1 MRLPSISDSF
11 LKTLKK
17 SKSENILDISE
28 QEDVEILNLKKIGNY
43 RLGKQIGSGS
53 FGKVIIGVHILTE
66 EKVAIK
72 ILDKLI
78 LNKTPEDY
86 QLVKNELSILQ
97 IVKHKNIIR
106 LYEILETTRYIFIIM
121 EYCEDDIM
129 NYILSRKC
137 LSEKESLKFFQQL
150 INALYYLHSQNIAH
164 RDIKIDNLL
173 LDSNND
179 LKLIDFG
186 LSTKYKE
193 GELLNQ
199 HCGTI
204 VYAAPEV
211 LDYKSYHGMLVDVWS
226 CGIVL
231 FGMLSGFL
239 PFGESNDEINKKMIL
254 EGRIKMPKIFSE
266 GAKDLLKHML
276 DINPLKR
283 YTLDDIIEHPWF
295 NKNKFYL
302 IPGIIVGVNKIPVD
316 ENILEL
322 CTVYDLD
329 KTKVRK
335 SIVDNKF
342 NNESSVYYLL
352 VQKLK
357 KMGIDSVSDLCS
369 KQFILFMYNENS
381 KILEHN
387 NILNNNEKN
396 NGNSNDKN
404 QLNEIKILRGLNKCY
419 NIFNEENNSKEYLI
433 FETEPKNQLRNNN
446 KKYINIE
453 NNFKNNIIIFDDKKK
468 IKEIKNFTKSRNNE
482 AHRINAPLVDLRKKI
497 VENND
502 EADIFLNELINRN
515 TIETDRVITKGKLI
529 ENKNPEFAKNKKKKN
544 LKIMNINFPIN
555 KHLNYMYFKVLNK
568 NNKYKNINCNNK
580 FKNNEKLQKSLPQ
593 ISKKNKNLKQNL
605 NFSINNDKNILY
617 ALNKNKGKKESKKI
631 LNTTKNKDDISGFQ
645 NLTERTILSKENNYL
660 SYINKSKLIN
670 KIFNIPNLNIN
681 KINKN
686 GNKNKESFQSIT
698 NKNNGD
704 NNFFNNS
711 RNKSINK
718 AKNKSEERRKIIT
731 NSQRK
736 KNGLFNKEIFINLYD
751 KNNNYSKIIPYVDK
765 DIYKEQIIKRNNNYS
780 ASKKYILDISINNDK
795 KLLKS
800 NIKNLIGNS
809 NHLNVSKNIEKRN
822 INNKCNYKKN
832 NNLNM
837 NSLILENNSGIINGY
852 ITYRQPINKVYDL
865 KKNNN
870 NNNITNAYLYLKNKI
885 EKLNSSNIN
894 SNKTNTIVY
903 NIKNNK
909 INNSN
914 FISTTKNNKK
924 NYISTL
930 NRTNI
935 FDDTGKC
942 YTSRINTKLGN
953 KQLNV
958 NKNIINSKINNIS
971 NSSIFNSIKEKP
983 RKNIIIPDIYNNI
996 MNSKPKIIK
1005 NYISKENNTSKNG
1018 IERNI
1023 NIEYSSE
1030 FYKKK
1035 SIYQM
1040 TDLSNIPRKK
1050 SKNQKTIKKF
1060 IPGKI
1065 KKKAKDEKIN
1075 SNKISNKY
1083 IQKLSLNKNINLD
1096 NKIYSKKNNINISAK
1111 KRDKNKS
1118 LKKIKKNILITK
1130 LLNKKELSANFKND
1144 HNKNKLFP
1152 ENILNIKFKINNLNP
1167 TITNHQNNNAY
1178 NINNDKIKNIQ
1189 KKIRLRNIDLT
1200 NKTNK
1205 SPFLQF
1211 NNKIFLTLNN

>member
-43 RLGKQIGSGS
+43 RLGKEIGSGS

-226 CGIVL
+226 CGVVL

-266 GAKDLLKHML
+266 GAKDLLRHML

-295 NKNKFYL
+295 NKNKFYI

-357 KMGIDSVSDLCS
+357 KMGRDSVSDLCS

-404 QLNEIKILRGLNKCY
+404 QLNEIKILSGLNKCY

-502 EADIFLNELINRN
+502 EADIFLNGLINRN

-529 ENKNPEFAKNKKKKN
+529 EKKNPEFAKNKKKKN

-568 NNKYKNINCNNK
+568 NNKYKSINCNNK
-580 FKNNEKLQKSLPQ
+580 FKNNEKLQKSLFS

-605 NFSINNDKNILY
+605 NFSINNDRNILY
-617 ALNKNKGKKESKKI
+617 TLNKNKGKKESKKI
-631 LNTTKNKDDISGFQ
+631 LNTTKNKDDISGVQ

-736 KNGLFNKEIFINLYD
+736 KNGLFNKKIFINLYD
-751 KNNNYSKIIPYVDK
+751 KNNNYSRIIPYVDK

-780 ASKKYILDISINNDK
+780 ASKKYILDSSINNDK

-800 NIKNLIGNS
+800 NIRNLIGNF
-809 NHLNVSKNIEKRN
+809 NHLYASKNIEKRN

-837 NSLILENNSGIINGY
+837 NSLILENNSGIINGN

-865 KKNNN
+865 KKNN

-983 RKNIIIPDIYNNI
+983 RKKIIIPDIYNNI

-1005 NYISKENNTSKNG
+1005 YYISKENNTSKNG

-1040 TDLSNIPRKK
+1040 TDLSNIRRKK
-1050 SKNQKTIKKF
+1050 SKNQKTIKKC
-1060 IPGKI
+1060 IPWKI

>member
-28 QEDVEILNLKKIGNY
+28 QEDVEILKLKKIGNY
-43 RLGKQIGSGS
+43 RLGKEIGSGS

-186 LSTKYKE
+186 LSTKYND

-266 GAKDLLKHML
+266 GAKDLLRHML

-357 KMGIDSVSDLCS
+357 KMGRDSVSDLCS

-396 NGNSNDKN
+396 QDNSNNKN
-404 QLNEIKILRGLNKCY
+404 QLNEIKILSGLNKCY

-502 EADIFLNELINRN
+502 EADIFLNGLMNRN

-529 ENKNPEFAKNKKKKN
+529 EKKNPEYAKNKKKKI
-544 LKIMNINFPIN
+544 LK
-555 KHLNYMYFKVLNK
+555 L
-568 NNKYKNINCNNK
+568 
-580 FKNNEKLQKSLPQ
+580 
-593 ISKKNKNLKQNL
+593 
-605 NFSINNDKNILY
+605 
-617 ALNKNKGKKESKKI
+617 
-631 LNTTKNKDDISGFQ
+631 
-645 NLTERTILSKENNYL
+645 
-660 SYINKSKLIN
+660 
-670 KIFNIPNLNIN
+670 
-681 KINKN
+681 
-686 GNKNKESFQSIT
+686 
-698 NKNNGD
+698 
-704 NNFFNNS
+704 
-711 RNKSINK
+711 
-718 AKNKSEERRKIIT
+718 
-731 NSQRK
+731 
-736 KNGLFNKEIFINLYD
+736 
-751 KNNNYSKIIPYVDK
+751 
-765 DIYKEQIIKRNNNYS
+765 
-780 ASKKYILDISINNDK
+780 
-795 KLLKS
+795 
-800 NIKNLIGNS
+800 
-809 NHLNVSKNIEKRN
+809 
-822 INNKCNYKKN
+822 
-832 NNLNM
+832 
-837 NSLILENNSGIINGY
+837 
-852 ITYRQPINKVYDL
+852 
-865 KKNNN
+865 
-870 NNNITNAYLYLKNKI
+870 
-885 EKLNSSNIN
+885 
-894 SNKTNTIVY
+894 
-903 NIKNNK
+903 
-909 INNSN
+909 
-914 FISTTKNNKK
+914 
-924 NYISTL
+924 
-930 NRTNI
+930 
-935 FDDTGKC
+935 
-942 YTSRINTKLGN
+942 
-953 KQLNV
+953 
-958 NKNIINSKINNIS
+958 
-971 NSSIFNSIKEKP
+971 
-983 RKNIIIPDIYNNI
+983 
-996 MNSKPKIIK
+996 
-1005 NYISKENNTSKNG
+1005 
-1018 IERNI
+1018 
-1023 NIEYSSE
+1023 
-1030 FYKKK
+1030 
-1035 SIYQM
+1035 
-1040 TDLSNIPRKK
+1040 
-1050 SKNQKTIKKF
+1050 
-1060 IPGKI
+1060 
-1065 KKKAKDEKIN
+1065 
-1075 SNKISNKY
+1075 
-1083 IQKLSLNKNINLD
+1083 
-1096 NKIYSKKNNINISAK
+1096 
-1111 KRDKNKS
+1111 
-1118 LKKIKKNILITK
+1118 
-1130 LLNKKELSANFKND
+1130 
-1144 HNKNKLFP
+1144 
-1152 ENILNIKFKINNLNP
+1152 
-1167 TITNHQNNNAY
+1167 
-1178 NINNDKIKNIQ
+1178 
-1189 KKIRLRNIDLT
+1189 
-1200 NKTNK
+1200 
-1205 SPFLQF
+1205 
-1211 NNKIFLTLNN
+1211 

>member
-137 LSEKESLKFFQQL
+137 LSEKESLKYFQQL

-266 GAKDLLKHML
+266 GAKDLLRHML

-357 KMGIDSVSDLCS
+357 KMGRDSVSDLCS

-387 NILNNNEKN
+387 NILNNNKKN
-396 NGNSNDKN
+396 QDNSNNKN
-404 QLNEIKILRGLNKCY
+404 QLNEIKILSGLNKCY

-468 IKEIKNFTKSRNNE
+468 IKEIKIFTKSRNNE

-502 EADIFLNELINRN
+502 EADIFLNGLINRN

-529 ENKNPEFAKNKKKKN
+529 EKKNPEFAKNKKKKN

-568 NNKYKNINCNNK
+568 NNKYKSKNCNNK
-580 FKNNEKLQKSLPQ
+580 FKNNEKLQKSLFS

-605 NFSINNDKNILY
+605 NFSINNDRNILY
-617 ALNKNKGKKESKKI
+617 TLNKNKGKKESKKN
-631 LNTTKNKDDISGFQ
+631 LNTTKNKDDISGVQ
-645 NLTERTILSKENNYL
+645 NLTERTIFPKENNYL

-681 KINKN
+681 KLNKN

-736 KNGLFNKEIFINLYD
+736 KNGLFNKKIFINLYD
-751 KNNNYSKIIPYVDK
+751 KNNNYSRIIPYVDK

-780 ASKKYILDISINNDK
+780 ASKKYILDSSINNDK

-800 NIKNLIGNS
+800 NIRNLIGNF
-809 NHLNVSKNIEKRN
+809 NHLYGSKNIEKRN

-837 NSLILENNSGIINGY
+837 NSLILENNSGIINDN

-870 NNNITNAYLYLKNKI
+870 NNITNANLYLKNKI
-885 EKLNSSNIN
+885 EKLNSPNIN

-903 NIKNNK
+903 YIKNNK

-924 NYISTL
+924 NYISAL

-953 KQLNV
+953 KRLNV
-958 NKNIINSKINNIS
+958 NKHIINSKINNIS
-971 NSSIFNSIKEKP
+971 NSSIFNSIKEKS
-983 RKNIIIPDIYNNI
+983 RKKIIIPDIYNNI

-1005 NYISKENNTSKNG
+1005 YYISKENNTSKNG

-1023 NIEYSSE
+1023 NIEYSSRL
-1030 FYKKK
+1030 YKKK

-1050 SKNQKTIKKF
+1050 SKNQKTIKKC
-1060 IPGKI
+1060 IPWKI

-1178 NINNDKIKNIQ
+1178 NINKDKIKNIQ